1 MKRNETSIT
10 SSLINEFW
18 NRNLVNKCTYINLFL
33 ESKSELQII
42 TKRRMSRSK
51 EFLLSVVMYFITPS
65 CNTTGAVPSENLGS
79 V

>member
-1 MKRNETSIT
+1 MKRNDTSIT

-18 NRNLVNKCTYINLFL
+18 NRNLVHKCTYINLFL